1 MNISSLKESN
11 PSSMAER
18 YRIGQSE
25 VVELFGRHPSR
36 ENDWHERAAWLDAS
50 ASSRADLRQVANV
63 IREYQSRLPHYAESA
78 NSLSKLEQSN
88 CLVVVGGQQ
97 AGLFGGAMLIFYKA
111 LSVIQAAKDAE
122 KRLGRPVVPIFWIAG
137 EDHDFDEANHVNIQ
151 SAEGGIRRVR
161 IERPEGP
168 RLAVSRTP
176 IKAEQWE
183 SALQELASQLPDTEY
198 KPELLRRLQSHVEDS
213 PTLSLSFARLIADMF
228 GRQGLLLLDAD
239 DPKLRA
245 LEGPMFRELIV
256 RNNDLEAA
264 LKVGESRVL
273 SKGFELQAET
283 TPGSANLFLH
293 HEQGRLLL
301 HKERDVFADRKGNV
315 AFTSEQMLELTAN
328 SPDRL
333 STNALTRPLMQDY
346 VLPVLAAVLG
356 PSELAYWGILAPAFA
371 EFGLSVPLLI
381 SRQSFTFLEPNI
393 TKLLAKYSLT
403 VEQAISDWGKKKAE
417 WLSDQDE
424 WNLEEEFRQARKS
437 FIDIYEPIRNTVA
450 SLQPGLAKLAETNRD
465 KILEQMA
472 YLESRSLD
480 AIAKQHE
487 ASLRQWDRINQSLT
501 PLDKPQERVYGAVH
515 FWNRYGWEW
524 LSRWTDVPYER
535 NGGHR
540 LVEGLTGSGS

>member
-1 MNISSLKESN
+1 M
-11 PSSMAER
+11 
-18 YRIGQSE
+18 
-25 VVELFGRHPSR
+25 
-36 ENDWHERAAWLDAS
+36 
-50 ASSRADLRQVANV
+50 
-63 IREYQSRLPHYAESA
+63 PHYAESA